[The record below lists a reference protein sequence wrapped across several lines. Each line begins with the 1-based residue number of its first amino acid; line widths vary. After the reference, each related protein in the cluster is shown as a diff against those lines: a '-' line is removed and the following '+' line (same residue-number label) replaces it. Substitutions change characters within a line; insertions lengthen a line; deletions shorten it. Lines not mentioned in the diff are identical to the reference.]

1 MFDGKFRT
9 SADALMAPVGRSLGK
24 IGVSADV
31 LTLSGLVFSFATMVA
46 IGAGTHWLAI
56 ALLALTGFQDL
67 LDGAVAKA
75 SQRSSQRGSFF
86 DSVIDRVSDA
96 ALMGGVAYVL
106 VAQHHGEIV
115 LLPFAILTA
124 SFMVS
129 YQRSKAESL
138 GLSAK
143 GGLMERA
150 ERMVL
155 LGVALISNSLFLPVL
170 WVMLGL
176 TWLTA
181 FGRFR
186 RVWKVAVRPAPSTV
200 PSLRTRTQARWQRRA
215 LARSSRL

>member
-9 SADALMAPVGRSLGK
+9 SADALIAPVGRRLGK

-31 LTLSGLVFSFATMVA
+31 LTLSGLIFSLATMVA
-46 IGAGTHWLAI
+46 IGAGTHWVAI
-56 ALLALTGFQDL
+56 VLLALTGFQDL

-75 SQRSSQRGSFF
+75 SNRSSQRGSFF
-86 DSVIDRVSDA
+86 DSVVDRVSDA

-106 VAQHHGEIV
+106 VAQHRGELV
-115 LLPFAILTA
+115 LLPFGILTA
-124 SFMVS
+124 SFMIS

-155 LGVALISNSLFLPVL
+155 LGVALLSNSIFLPVL
-170 WVMLGL
+170 WVMLAL
-176 TWLTA
+176 TWMTA

-186 RVWKVAVRPAPSTV
+186 RVWKVAVKPVPSSV

-215 LARSSRL
+215 LARSSQL